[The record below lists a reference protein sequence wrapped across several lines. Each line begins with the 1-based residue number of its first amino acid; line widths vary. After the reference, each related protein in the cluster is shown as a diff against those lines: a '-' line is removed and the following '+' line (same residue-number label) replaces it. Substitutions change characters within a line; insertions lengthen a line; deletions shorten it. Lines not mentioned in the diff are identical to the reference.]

1 MFDHEAL
8 KKASSRYTTTLRE
21 TSCDDKNRK
30 YMVDS
35 TAAAVNVDRMM
46 VDYVDA
52 LPHQD
57 GRPRSVDAMIEK
69 EDGTECLIEF
79 KNGGVSKDEVLN
91 KLYATLLMLQDKFG
105 LSVEYAREHVSFVLV
120 YNREKYGGRGA
131 AANDPMRRVNQ
142 SPGYGAIQN
151 SVMGRS
157 KETIARHPKHLRGI
171 GNSVEG
177 IFVKD
182 CNLCDKSDFETVIQ
196 RVVLA

>member
-8 KKASSRYTTTLRE
+8 RRASAQYKTTLRE

-30 YMVDS
+30 HMVDS
-35 TAAAVNVDRMM
+35 TAEAVNVDQMM

-52 LPHQD
+52 LPLQD

-69 EDGTECLIEF
+69 ADGTECLIEF
-79 KNGGVSKDEVLN
+79 KNGSVSKDEVLN
-91 KLYATLLMLQDKFG
+91 KLYATLLMFQDKYG
-105 LSVEYAREHVSFVLV
+105 LPVEYAREHISFVLV

-131 AANDPMRRVNQ
+131 AASDPKRRVNQ
-142 SPGYGAIQN
+142 APGYGAIQV

-157 KETIARHPKHLRGI
+157 KESSVRHPKHLRGI

-177 IFVKD
+177 VFVRD

-196 RVVLA
+196 RVVSA